1 MVKPGPSV
9 AGPSA
14 SSVASAQQVEGRS
27 TTAAAVVLS
36 RLHAD
41 RRVSGRVLS
50 SAWSGWAANITRKP
64 ARHVMSS
71 DVSSDA
77 RGARSHTRPPTQRAN
92 FFHSV
97 MIVQIGKE
105 VDHPF
110 IHTNAR
116 FP

>member
-14 SSVASAQQVEGRS
+14 NSVASAQQVEGRS

-71 DVSSDA
+71 DASSTRSVPEDSAPTA
-77 RGARSHTRPPTQRAN
+77 REVKIRA
-92 FFHSV
+92 V
-97 MIVQIGKE
+97 VQLI
-105 VDHPF
+105 
-110 IHTNAR
+110 T
-116 FP
+116 